1 MKIKKHNYL
10 FISLATSLFI
20 TACADKDVYNPDR
33 VHPVAPVE
41 NPLGEDFVAPDGF
54 DWSMIT
60 TVNLNVGVKDEFN
73 GQYKYLVEVFNT
85 NPLSDGTASPLAAG
99 YAKAGSNY
107 IGEISIPKSCK
118 QIFIRQTDPKQRKE
132 VYQYTIPEN
141 GGTLN
146 CKLYYTAT
154 TTRTETTGSTS
165 AYEAAKQAG
174 IVDPEAPNYK
184 DEINVPSKSDTPA
197 NEWSSGMIFDNGAK
211 YIITED
217 YTETS
222 PFIKDI
228 QVNGRMSIYVKGTW
242 KISAINYAFDIYILD
257 GGKIISDYGLTLD
270 NKPNLTIASKGLLS
284 VKGIFSFQCNKTIN
298 FGTIKAESLNNPGS
312 ANGGEFYNS
321 GILLQELEKV
331 STLNQSIMEREIFTS
346 TQSQENNPKLYED
359 KIKLQKAEENISH
372 LSDNLNE
379 YNFSKEGVGINDM
392 VIAWLTSCIDEAKA
406 KAQLQVLLNRQK
418 TIFDQYSHMSPI
430 GTQVNRKQRA
440 INIAEDNYRTQLK
453 GLADANLRLKNI
465 EMGTSNLQ
473 TVSPPDYPLT
483 DNGRKRMIY
492 VLIAFIG
499 SIVFIVTYFL
509 LIELLDRTLRD
520 PLRSK
525 RLSGLPV
532 IAAFNGTSNL
542 KFRGFLKTCNRLAA
556 AYSCRQMNK
565 YLQKERPT
573 IINLLSMESGEGKS
587 YLAKYFVD
595 YWETEGIKTRIVMHG
610 VDFDVEAKEYVNAQ
624 QLSSFWRRN
633 EAEQEPDIIL
643 VEYPAINNASIPLD
657 TLRQADVNLL
667 VANACRLWRNSD
679 NATLQPIKE
688 AMENVPFFLYLNNAD
703 REVVESFT
711 GELPPRTPL
720 HSFVS
725 RLAQL
730 GLTSKKAAVK

>member
-1 MKIKKHNYL
+1 MDIAQFVSQFIYRIRYWLLWGTL
-10 FISLATSLFI
+10 FVTGLVIYFTQFLPYSYT
-20 TACADKDVYNPDR
+20 
-33 VHPVAPVE
+33 VE
-41 NPLGEDFVAPDGF
+41 SSIYAGVTNSTTVDG
-54 DWSMIT
+54 T
-60 TVNLNVGVKDEFN
+60 TVNYTVINSTFDNLINIAKSRGTLEKVSIRLLANAFTYGEEWKDNHYIQAKHYRQLLQMTPKEVLQLVDRKSVEKTIANLTTYRKEQANNFVYSMFNRPVAFYSANALNKIEVKRAGSSDILNITYTSADPGITQQTVSILIDELIKAYEILRFKATN
-73 GQYKYLVEVFNT
+73 DVIAYFEEQVRITKQALNREEDDLMNYNVQERVINYPEETKALAITRYEVEDRLEDVEKAYESAIARRRMLEEKMDIRAQIIRSNT
-85 NPLSDGTASPLAAG
+85 N
-99 YAKAGSNY
+99 
-107 IGEISIPKSCK
+107 
-118 QIFIRQTDPKQRKE
+118 
-132 VYQYTIPEN
+132 
-141 GGTLN
+141 
-146 CKLYYTAT
+146 
-154 TTRTETTGSTS
+154 
-165 AYEAAKQAG
+165 
-174 IVDPEAPNYK
+174 
-184 DEINVPSKSDTPA
+184 
-197 NEWSSGMIFDNGAK
+197 
-211 YIITED
+211 
-217 YTETS
+217 
-222 PFIKDI
+222 
-228 QVNGRMSIYVKGTW
+228 
-242 KISAINYAFDIYILD
+242 
-257 GGKIISDYGLTLD
+257 
-270 NKPNLTIASKGLLS
+270 
-284 VKGIFSFQCNKTIN
+284 
-298 FGTIKAESLNNPGS
+298 
-312 ANGGEFYNS
+312 
-321 GILLQELEKV
+321 LLQELEKV

-346 TQSQENNPKLYED
+346 DQSQENNPKLYED
-359 KIKLQKAEENISH
+359 KIKLRKAEENISH

-379 YNFSKEGVGINDM
+379 YNFSKEGVGIDDM
-392 VIAWLTSCIDEAKA
+392 VDAWLIACIDEAKA

-418 TIFDQYSHMSPI
+418 NIFDQYSHMSPI

-483 DNGRKRMIY
+483 DNGRKRIMY

-556 AYSCRQMNK
+556 AYSCRQLNN

-587 YLAKYFVD
+587 YLTKYFVD
-595 YWETEGIKTRIVMHG
+595 YWETEGIKTRIVTHG
-610 VDFDVEAKEYVNAQ
+610 VEFDVEAKEYVNAQ

-679 NATLQPIKE
+679 NAALQPIKE
-688 AMENVPFFLYLNNAD
+688 AMETVPFFLYLNNAD

>member
-1 MKIKKHNYL
+1 MDIAQFVSQFIYRIRYWLLWGTL
-10 FISLATSLFI
+10 FVTGLVIYFTQFLPYSYT
-20 TACADKDVYNPDR
+20 
-33 VHPVAPVE
+33 VE
-41 NPLGEDFVAPDGF
+41 SSIYAGVTNSTTVDG
-54 DWSMIT
+54 T
-60 TVNLNVGVKDEFN
+60 TVNYTVINSTFDNLINIAKSRGTLEKVSIRLLANAFTYGEEWKDNHYIQAKHYRQLLQMTPKEVLQLVDRKSVEKTIANLTTYRKEQANNFVYSMFNRPVAFYSANALNKIEVKRAGSSDILNITYTSADPGITQQTVSILIDELIKAYEILRFKATN
-73 GQYKYLVEVFNT
+73 DVIAYFEEQVRITKQALNREEDDLMNYNVQERVINYPEETKALAITRYEVEDRLEDVEKAYESAIARRRMLEEKMDIRAQIIRSNT
-85 NPLSDGTASPLAAG
+85 N
-99 YAKAGSNY
+99 
-107 IGEISIPKSCK
+107 
-118 QIFIRQTDPKQRKE
+118 
-132 VYQYTIPEN
+132 
-141 GGTLN
+141 
-146 CKLYYTAT
+146 
-154 TTRTETTGSTS
+154 
-165 AYEAAKQAG
+165 
-174 IVDPEAPNYK
+174 
-184 DEINVPSKSDTPA
+184 
-197 NEWSSGMIFDNGAK
+197 
-211 YIITED
+211 
-217 YTETS
+217 
-222 PFIKDI
+222 
-228 QVNGRMSIYVKGTW
+228 
-242 KISAINYAFDIYILD
+242 
-257 GGKIISDYGLTLD
+257 
-270 NKPNLTIASKGLLS
+270 
-284 VKGIFSFQCNKTIN
+284 
-298 FGTIKAESLNNPGS
+298 
-312 ANGGEFYNS
+312 
-321 GILLQELEKV
+321 LLQELEKV

-346 TQSQENNPKLYED
+346 DQSQENNPKLYED
-359 KIKLQKAEENISH
+359 KIKLRKAEENISH

-379 YNFSKEGVGINDM
+379 YNFSKEGVGIDDM
-392 VIAWLTSCIDEAKA
+392 VDAWLIACIDEAKA

-418 TIFDQYSHMSPI
+418 NIFDQYSHMSPI

-483 DNGRKRMIY
+483 DNGRKRIMY

-556 AYSCRQMNK
+556 AYSCRQLNN

-587 YLAKYFVD
+587 YLTKYFVD
-595 YWETEGIKTRIVMHG
+595 YWETEGIKTRIVTHG

-679 NATLQPIKE
+679 NAALQPIKA

>member
-1 MKIKKHNYL
+1 MDIAQ
-10 FISLATSLFI
+10 FISQFIYRIRYWLLWGTLFVTGLVI
-20 TACADKDVYNPDR
+20 YFTQFLPYSYT
-33 VHPVAPVE
+33 VE
-41 NPLGEDFVAPDGF
+41 SSIYAGVTNSTTVDG
-54 DWSMIT
+54 T
-60 TVNLNVGVKDEFN
+60 TVNYTVINSTFDNLINIAKSRGTLEKVSIRLLANAFTYGEEWKDNHYIQAKHYRQLLQITPKEVLQLVDRKNVEKTTENLTAYRKEQANNFVYSMFNRPVAFYSANALNKIEVKRAGTSDILNITYTSADPGITQQTVSILIDELIKAYEILRFKATN
-73 GQYKYLVEVFNT
+73 DVIAYFEEQVRITKQALNREEDDLMNYNVQERVINYPEETKALAITRYEVEDRLEDVEKAYESATARRKMLEDKMDIRAQIIRSNT
-85 NPLSDGTASPLAAG
+85 N
-99 YAKAGSNY
+99 
-107 IGEISIPKSCK
+107 
-118 QIFIRQTDPKQRKE
+118 
-132 VYQYTIPEN
+132 
-141 GGTLN
+141 
-146 CKLYYTAT
+146 
-154 TTRTETTGSTS
+154 
-165 AYEAAKQAG
+165 
-174 IVDPEAPNYK
+174 
-184 DEINVPSKSDTPA
+184 
-197 NEWSSGMIFDNGAK
+197 
-211 YIITED
+211 
-217 YTETS
+217 
-222 PFIKDI
+222 
-228 QVNGRMSIYVKGTW
+228 
-242 KISAINYAFDIYILD
+242 
-257 GGKIISDYGLTLD
+257 
-270 NKPNLTIASKGLLS
+270 
-284 VKGIFSFQCNKTIN
+284 
-298 FGTIKAESLNNPGS
+298 
-312 ANGGEFYNS
+312 
-321 GILLQELEKV
+321 LLQELEKV

-643 VEYPAINNASIPLD
+643 VEYPAINSARIPLD

>member
-1 MKIKKHNYL
+1 MDIAQ
-10 FISLATSLFI
+10 FISQFIYRIRYWLLWGTLFVTGLVI
-20 TACADKDVYNPDR
+20 YFTQFLPYSYT
-33 VHPVAPVE
+33 VE
-41 NPLGEDFVAPDGF
+41 SSIYAGVTNSTTVDG
-54 DWSMIT
+54 T
-60 TVNLNVGVKDEFN
+60 TVNYTVINSTFDNLINIAKSRGTLEKVSIRLLANAFTYGEEWKDNHYIQAKHYRQLLQITPKEVLQLVDRKNVEKTTENLTAYRKEQANNFVYSMFNRPVAFYSANALNKIEVKRAGTSDILNITYTSADPGITQQTVSILIDELIKAYEILRFKATN
-73 GQYKYLVEVFNT
+73 DVIAYFEEQVRITKQALNREEDDLMNYNVQERVINYPEETKALAITRYEVEDRLEDVEKAYESATARRKMLEDKMDIRAQIIRSNT
-85 NPLSDGTASPLAAG
+85 N
-99 YAKAGSNY
+99 
-107 IGEISIPKSCK
+107 
-118 QIFIRQTDPKQRKE
+118 
-132 VYQYTIPEN
+132 
-141 GGTLN
+141 
-146 CKLYYTAT
+146 
-154 TTRTETTGSTS
+154 
-165 AYEAAKQAG
+165 
-174 IVDPEAPNYK
+174 
-184 DEINVPSKSDTPA
+184 
-197 NEWSSGMIFDNGAK
+197 
-211 YIITED
+211 
-217 YTETS
+217 
-222 PFIKDI
+222 
-228 QVNGRMSIYVKGTW
+228 
-242 KISAINYAFDIYILD
+242 
-257 GGKIISDYGLTLD
+257 
-270 NKPNLTIASKGLLS
+270 
-284 VKGIFSFQCNKTIN
+284 
-298 FGTIKAESLNNPGS
+298 
-312 ANGGEFYNS
+312 
-321 GILLQELEKV
+321 LLQELEKV

-667 VANACRLWRNSD
+667 IANACRLWRNSD

>member
-1 MKIKKHNYL
+1 MEKTTENL
-10 FISLATSLFI
+10 
-20 TACADKDVYNPDR
+20 TAYRKEQANNFVYSMFNR
-33 VHPVAPVE
+33 PVAFYSANALNKIEVKRAGTSDILNITYTSADPGITQQTVSILIDELIKAYEILRFKATNDVIAYFEEQVRITKQALNREEDDLMNYNVQERVINYPEETKALAITRYEVE
-41 NPLGEDFVAPDGF
+41 DRLED
-54 DWSMIT
+54 
-60 TVNLNVGVKDEFN
+60 
-73 GQYKYLVEVFNT
+73 VEKAYESATARRKMLEDKMDIRAQIIRSNT
-85 NPLSDGTASPLAAG
+85 N
-99 YAKAGSNY
+99 
-107 IGEISIPKSCK
+107 
-118 QIFIRQTDPKQRKE
+118 
-132 VYQYTIPEN
+132 
-141 GGTLN
+141 
-146 CKLYYTAT
+146 
-154 TTRTETTGSTS
+154 
-165 AYEAAKQAG
+165 
-174 IVDPEAPNYK
+174 
-184 DEINVPSKSDTPA
+184 
-197 NEWSSGMIFDNGAK
+197 
-211 YIITED
+211 
-217 YTETS
+217 
-222 PFIKDI
+222 
-228 QVNGRMSIYVKGTW
+228 
-242 KISAINYAFDIYILD
+242 
-257 GGKIISDYGLTLD
+257 
-270 NKPNLTIASKGLLS
+270 
-284 VKGIFSFQCNKTIN
+284 
-298 FGTIKAESLNNPGS
+298 
-312 ANGGEFYNS
+312 
-321 GILLQELEKV
+321 LLQELEKV